1 MKITE
6 KDLRNWFPRDM
17 RFLHFCAKYYGYS
30 FHNDEVVER
39 ANHLAVLNVMR
50 LVNRDQEFEDE
61 AHMTGIVMSSFR
73 YAILNAYSNSL
84 SANEKNLDVRNESEV
99 TYGVGDEEYSKY
111 QANAVADTKEINN
124 LVDFVTEYAETNLPY
139 LQRRALIECVMGQS
153 TMKELATDTDTS
165 VRKVHL
171 AKQKAIRRVKKLI
184 GALDENE
191 KKYGKEEVNGEYVSP
206 SRSKLQIA
214 IQLEPIRRTR
224 RESVIIARQ
233 CLLSILHQKYNQSPS
248 YLGRLVNKNHA
259 TILHCSKV
267 VNNALHYRDIQYVDE
282 INRVVSNL

>member
-1 MKITE
+1 MKITD

-61 AHMTGIVMSSFR
+61 AHMTGMVMSSFR
-73 YAILNAYSNSL
+73 YAILNSYSNSL
-84 SANEKNLDVRNESEV
+84 SANEKNLEVRNDSEL

-111 QANAVADTKEINN
+111 QASAVADTKEIDN

-139 LQRRALIECVMGQS
+139 LQRRALVECVIGES

-184 GALDENE
+184 GALNENE
-191 KKYGKEEVNGEYVSP
+191 KKYGKEETNGKYISP

-214 IQLEPIRRTR
+214 IQLEPIRRDETR
-224 RESVIIARQ
+224 ERDYSKAM
-233 CLLSILHQKYNQSPS
+233 SF
-248 YLGRLVNKNHA
+248 VN
-259 TILHCSKV
+259 TPPKV
-267 VNNALHYRDIQYVDE
+267 
-282 INRVVSNL
+282 

>member
-73 YAILNAYSNSL
+73 YAILNSYSNSL
-84 SANEKNLDVRNESEV
+84 TANEKNLEVRNESEV
-99 TYGVGDEEYSKY
+99 TYGDGSEEYSKY
-111 QANAVADTKEINN
+111 QESAVSNDKEIDN
-124 LVDFVTEYAETNLPY
+124 LLDVVRDYAETKLPY
-139 LQRRALIECVMGQS
+139 LERRALLECVIGES
-153 TMKELATDTDTS
+153 TMKELATDTDTT
-165 VRKVHL
+165 VRQVHL

-184 GALDENE
+184 GVLDENE
-191 KKYGKEEVNGEYVSP
+191 KKYGEQTDNGKYISP

-214 IQLEPIRRTR
+214 IQLEPIRRDEA
-224 RESVIIARQ
+224 RERD
-233 CLLSILHQKYNQSPS
+233 Y
-248 YLGRLVNKNHA
+248 
-259 TILHCSKV
+259 SKAMSFIHTPPKV
-267 VNNALHYRDIQYVDE
+267 
-282 INRVVSNL
+282 

>member
-30 FHNDEVVER
+30 FYNDEVVER

-61 AHMTGIVMSSFR
+61 KHMTGIVMSSFR
-73 YAILNAYSNSL
+73 YAILNAYTNSL

-99 TYGVGDEEYSKY
+99 TYGDGDEEYSKY

-165 VRKVHL
+165 VRKVQL

-214 IQLEPIRRTR
+214 IQLEPVRRDEE
-224 RESVIIARQ
+224 RER
-233 CLLSILHQKYNQSPS
+233 
-248 YLGRLVNKNHA
+248 NH
-259 TILHCSKV
+259 SKAMSFIHTPPKV
-267 VNNALHYRDIQYVDE
+267 
-282 INRVVSNL
+282 

>member
-61 AHMTGIVMSSFR
+61 AHMTGMVMSSFR
-73 YAILNAYSNSL
+73 YAILNSYSNSL
-84 SANEKNLDVRNESEV
+84 SANEKNLEVRNDSEL
-99 TYGVGDEEYSKY
+99 TYGFGDEEYSKY
-111 QANAVADTKEINN
+111 QASAVADTKEIDN

-139 LQRRALIECVMGQS
+139 LQRRALVECVIGES
-153 TMKELATDTDTS
+153 TMRELSEDTDTT
-165 VRKVHL
+165 VRQVHL
-171 AKQKAIRRVKKLI
+171 AKQKAIRRIKKLI

-191 KKYGKEEVNGEYVSP
+191 KKYGKEETNGKYISP

-214 IQLEPIRRTR
+214 IQLEPVRRNEE
-224 RESVIIARQ
+224 RERD
-233 CLLSILHQKYNQSPS
+233 Y
-248 YLGRLVNKNHA
+248 
-259 TILHCSKV
+259 SKAMSFIHTPPKV
-267 VNNALHYRDIQYVDE
+267 
-282 INRVVSNL
+282 

>member
-73 YAILNAYSNSL
+73 YAILNSYTNSL
-84 SANEKNLDVRNESEV
+84 TANEKNLEVRNESEV
-99 TYGVGDEEYSKY
+99 TYGDGSEEYSKY
-111 QANAVADTKEINN
+111 QESAVSNDKEIDN
-124 LVDFVTEYAETNLPY
+124 LLDVVRDYAETKLPY
-139 LQRRALIECVMGQS
+139 LERRALLECVIGES
-153 TMKELATDTDTS
+153 TMKELATDTDTT
-165 VRKVHL
+165 VRQVHL

-184 GALDENE
+184 GVLDENE
-191 KKYGKEEVNGEYVSP
+191 KKYGEQTDNGKYISP

-214 IQLEPIRRTR
+214 IQLEPIRRDEA
-224 RESVIIARQ
+224 RERD
-233 CLLSILHQKYNQSPS
+233 Y
-248 YLGRLVNKNHA
+248 
-259 TILHCSKV
+259 SKAMSFIHTPPKV
-267 VNNALHYRDIQYVDE
+267 
-282 INRVVSNL
+282 

>member
-1 MKITE
+1 MKITD

-73 YAILNAYSNSL
+73 YAILNSYSNSL
-84 SANEKNLDVRNESEV
+84 SANEKNLEVRNDSEL

-111 QANAVADTKEINN
+111 QASAVADTKEINN
-124 LVDFVTEYAETNLPY
+124 LVDFVTDYAETNLPY
-139 LQRRALIECVMGQS
+139 LQRRALVECVIGES

-184 GALDENE
+184 GALNENE
-191 KKYGKEEVNGEYVSP
+191 KKYGKEETNGKYISP
-206 SRSKLQIA
+206 SRSKLQIE
-214 IQLEPIRRTR
+214 IQLEPVRRNEE
-224 RESVIIARQ
+224 RERD
-233 CLLSILHQKYNQSPS
+233 Y
-248 YLGRLVNKNHA
+248 
-259 TILHCSKV
+259 SKAMSFIHTPPKV
-267 VNNALHYRDIQYVDE
+267 
-282 INRVVSNL
+282 

>member
-30 FHNDEVVER
+30 FYNDEVVER

-61 AHMTGIVMSSFR
+61 KHMTGIVMSSFR
-73 YAILNAYSNSL
+73 YAILNAYTNSL
-84 SANEKNLDVRNESEV
+84 SANEKNLEVRNDSEL

-111 QANAVADTKEINN
+111 QASAVADTKEIDN

-139 LQRRALIECVMGQS
+139 LQRRALVECVIGES

-184 GALDENE
+184 GALNENE
-191 KKYGKEEVNGEYVSP
+191 KKYGKEETNGKYISP

-214 IQLEPIRRTR
+214 IQLEPIRRDETR
-224 RESVIIARQ
+224 ERDYSKAM
-233 CLLSILHQKYNQSPS
+233 SF
-248 YLGRLVNKNHA
+248 VN
-259 TILHCSKV
+259 TPPKV
-267 VNNALHYRDIQYVDE
+267 
-282 INRVVSNL
+282 

>member
-84 SANEKNLDVRNESEV
+84 TANEKNLEVRNESEL

-111 QANAVADTKEINN
+111 QASAVADTKEIDN

-139 LQRRALIECVMGQS
+139 LQRRALVECVIGES

-184 GALDENE
+184 GALNENE
-191 KKYGKEEVNGEYVSP
+191 KKYGKEETNGKYISP

-214 IQLEPIRRTR
+214 IQLEPIRRDETR
-224 RESVIIARQ
+224 ERDYSKAM
-233 CLLSILHQKYNQSPS
+233 SF
-248 YLGRLVNKNHA
+248 VN
-259 TILHCSKV
+259 TPPKV
-267 VNNALHYRDIQYVDE
+267 
-282 INRVVSNL
+282 

>member
-50 LVNRDQEFEDE
+50 LVNRDEEFEDE

-84 SANEKNLDVRNESEV
+84 TANEKNLEVRNDSEL
-99 TYGVGDEEYSKY
+99 TYGFGDEEYSKY
-111 QANAVADTKEINN
+111 QASAVADTKEINN

-139 LQRRALIECVMGQS
+139 LQRRALVECVIGES

-184 GALDENE
+184 GALNENE
-191 KKYGKEEVNGEYVSP
+191 KKYGKEETNGKYISP

-214 IQLEPIRRTR
+214 IQLEPIRRDETR
-224 RESVIIARQ
+224 ERDYSKAM
-233 CLLSILHQKYNQSPS
+233 SF
-248 YLGRLVNKNHA
+248 VN
-259 TILHCSKV
+259 TPPKV
-267 VNNALHYRDIQYVDE
+267 
-282 INRVVSNL
+282 

>member
-6 KDLRNWFPRDM
+6 RDLRNWFPRDM

-73 YAILNAYSNSL
+73 YAILNSYTNSL
-84 SANEKNLDVRNESEV
+84 SANEKNLEVRNESEV
-99 TYGVGDEEYSKY
+99 TYGDGSEEYNKY
-111 QANAVADTKEINN
+111 RESAVSSDKEIDN
-124 LVDFVTEYAETNLPY
+124 LLDVVRDYAETKLPY
-139 LQRRALIECVMGQS
+139 LERRALLECVIGES
-153 TMKELATDTDTS
+153 TMKELATDTDTT
-165 VRKVHL
+165 VRQVHL

-184 GALDENE
+184 GVLDENE
-191 KKYGKEEVNGEYVSP
+191 KKYGEQTDNGKYISP

-214 IQLEPIRRTR
+214 IQLEPIRRYEA
-224 RESVIIARQ
+224 RERD
-233 CLLSILHQKYNQSPS
+233 Y
-248 YLGRLVNKNHA
+248 
-259 TILHCSKV
+259 SKAMSFIHTPPKV
-267 VNNALHYRDIQYVDE
+267 
-282 INRVVSNL
+282 

>member
-73 YAILNAYSNSL
+73 YAILNSYSNSL
-84 SANEKNLDVRNESEV
+84 SANEKNLEVRNDSEL
-99 TYGVGDEEYSKY
+99 TYGFGDEEYSKY
-111 QANAVADTKEINN
+111 QASAVADTKEIDN

-139 LQRRALIECVMGQS
+139 LQRRALVECVIGES

-184 GALDENE
+184 GALNENE
-191 KKYGKEEVNGEYVSP
+191 KKYGKEETNGKYISP

-214 IQLEPIRRTR
+214 IQLEPIRRDETR
-224 RESVIIARQ
+224 ERDYSKAM
-233 CLLSILHQKYNQSPS
+233 SF
-248 YLGRLVNKNHA
+248 VN
-259 TILHCSKV
+259 TPPKV
-267 VNNALHYRDIQYVDE
+267 
-282 INRVVSNL
+282 

>member
-61 AHMTGIVMSSFR
+61 AHMTGMVMSSFR
-73 YAILNAYSNSL
+73 YAILNSYTNSL
-84 SANEKNLDVRNESEV
+84 TANEKNLEVRNESEV
-99 TYGVGDEEYSKY
+99 TYGDGSEEYSKY
-111 QANAVADTKEINN
+111 QESAVSSDKEIDN
-124 LVDFVTEYAETNLPY
+124 LLDVVRDYAETKLPY
-139 LQRRALIECVMGQS
+139 LERRALLECVIGES
-153 TMKELATDTDTS
+153 TMKELATDTDTT
-165 VRKVHL
+165 VRQVHL

-184 GALDENE
+184 GVLDENE
-191 KKYGKEEVNGEYVSP
+191 KKYGEQTDNGKYISP

-214 IQLEPIRRTR
+214 IQLEPIRRDEA
-224 RESVIIARQ
+224 RERD
-233 CLLSILHQKYNQSPS
+233 Y
-248 YLGRLVNKNHA
+248 
-259 TILHCSKV
+259 SKAMSFIHTPPKV
-267 VNNALHYRDIQYVDE
+267 
-282 INRVVSNL
+282 

>member
-1 MKITE
+1 MKITD

-30 FHNDEVVER
+30 FHNEEVVER

-50 LVNRDQEFEDE
+50 LVNRDEEFENE

-73 YAILNAYSNSL
+73 YAILNSYSNSL
-84 SANEKNLDVRNESEV
+84 SANEKNLEVRNDSEL

-124 LVDFVTEYAETNLPY
+124 LVDFVTDYAETNLPY
-139 LQRRALIECVMGQS
+139 LQRRALVECVIGES

-184 GALDENE
+184 GALNENE
-191 KKYGKEEVNGEYVSP
+191 KKYGKEETNGKYISP

-214 IQLEPIRRTR
+214 IQLEPVRRNEE
-224 RESVIIARQ
+224 RERD
-233 CLLSILHQKYNQSPS
+233 Y
-248 YLGRLVNKNHA
+248 
-259 TILHCSKV
+259 SKAMSFIHTPPKV
-267 VNNALHYRDIQYVDE
+267 
-282 INRVVSNL
+282 

>member
-1 MKITE
+1 MKITD

-50 LVNRDQEFEDE
+50 LVNRDEEFEDE

-73 YAILNAYSNSL
+73 YAILNSYSNSL
-84 SANEKNLDVRNESEV
+84 SANEKNLEVRNDSEL

-111 QANAVADTKEINN
+111 QASAVADTKEINN
-124 LVDFVTEYAETNLPY
+124 LVDFVTDYAETNLPY
-139 LQRRALIECVMGQS
+139 LQRRALVECVIGES

-184 GALDENE
+184 GALNENE
-191 KKYGKEEVNGEYVSP
+191 KKYGKEETNGKYISP
-206 SRSKLQIA
+206 SRSKLQIE
-214 IQLEPIRRTR
+214 IQLEPVRRNEE
-224 RESVIIARQ
+224 RERD
-233 CLLSILHQKYNQSPS
+233 Y
-248 YLGRLVNKNHA
+248 
-259 TILHCSKV
+259 SKAMSFIHTPPKV
-267 VNNALHYRDIQYVDE
+267 
-282 INRVVSNL
+282 

>member
-30 FHNDEVVER
+30 FHNDDVVER

-61 AHMTGIVMSSFR
+61 AHMTGMVMSSFR
-73 YAILNAYSNSL
+73 YAILNSYSNSL
-84 SANEKNLDVRNESEV
+84 SANEKNLEVRNDSEL
-99 TYGVGDEEYSKY
+99 TYGFGDEEYSKY
-111 QANAVADTKEINN
+111 QASAVADTKEIDN

-139 LQRRALIECVMGQS
+139 LQRRALVECVIGES
-153 TMKELATDTDTS
+153 TMRELSEDTDTT
-165 VRKVHL
+165 VRQVHL
-171 AKQKAIRRVKKLI
+171 AKQKAIRRIKKLI

-191 KKYGKEEVNGEYVSP
+191 KKYGKEETNGKYISP

-214 IQLEPIRRTR
+214 IQLEPVRRNEE
-224 RESVIIARQ
+224 RERD
-233 CLLSILHQKYNQSPS
+233 Y
-248 YLGRLVNKNHA
+248 
-259 TILHCSKV
+259 SKAMSFIHTPPKV
-267 VNNALHYRDIQYVDE
+267 
-282 INRVVSNL
+282 

>member
-30 FHNDEVVER
+30 FRNDEVVER

-73 YAILNAYSNSL
+73 YAILNSYSNSL
-84 SANEKNLDVRNESEV
+84 SANEKNLEVRNESEL

-111 QANAVADTKEINN
+111 QASAVADTKEIDN

-139 LQRRALIECVMGQS
+139 LQRRALVECVIGES

-184 GALDENE
+184 GALNENE
-191 KKYGKEEVNGEYVSP
+191 KKYGKEETNGKYISP

-214 IQLEPIRRTR
+214 IQLEPIRRDETR
-224 RESVIIARQ
+224 ERDYSKAM
-233 CLLSILHQKYNQSPS
+233 SF
-248 YLGRLVNKNHA
+248 VN
-259 TILHCSKV
+259 TPPKV
-267 VNNALHYRDIQYVDE
+267 
-282 INRVVSNL
+282 

>member
-61 AHMTGIVMSSFR
+61 AHMTGMVMSSFR
-73 YAILNAYSNSL
+73 YAILNAYTNSL
-84 SANEKNLDVRNESEV
+84 SANEKNLEVRNDSEL

-111 QANAVADTKEINN
+111 QASAVADTKEIDN

-139 LQRRALIECVMGQS
+139 LQRRALVECVIGES

-184 GALDENE
+184 GALNENE
-191 KKYGKEEVNGEYVSP
+191 KKYGKEETNGKYISP

-214 IQLEPIRRTR
+214 IQLEPIRRDETR
-224 RESVIIARQ
+224 ERDYSKAM
-233 CLLSILHQKYNQSPS
+233 SF
-248 YLGRLVNKNHA
+248 VN
-259 TILHCSKV
+259 TPPKV
-267 VNNALHYRDIQYVDE
+267 
-282 INRVVSNL
+282 

>member
-61 AHMTGIVMSSFR
+61 AHMTGMVMSSFR
-73 YAILNAYSNSL
+73 YAILNSYSNSL
-84 SANEKNLDVRNESEV
+84 SANEKNLEVRNDSEL
-99 TYGVGDEEYSKY
+99 TYGFGDEEYSKY
-111 QANAVADTKEINN
+111 QASAVADTKEINN

-139 LQRRALIECVMGQS
+139 LQRRALVECVIGES
-153 TMKELATDTDTS
+153 TMRELSEDTDTT
-165 VRKVHL
+165 VRQVHV
-171 AKQKAIRRVKKLI
+171 AKQTAIRRIKKLI
-184 GALDENE
+184 GALNENE
-191 KKYGKEEVNGEYVSP
+191 KKYGKEETNGKYISP

-214 IQLEPIRRTR
+214 IQLEPIRRDEE
-224 RESVIIARQ
+224 RER
-233 CLLSILHQKYNQSPS
+233 
-248 YLGRLVNKNHA
+248 NH
-259 TILHCSKV
+259 SKAMSFIHTPPKV
-267 VNNALHYRDIQYVDE
+267 
-282 INRVVSNL
+282 

>member
-1 MKITE
+1 MKITD

-50 LVNRDQEFEDE
+50 LVNRDEEFEDE

-73 YAILNAYSNSL
+73 YAILNSYSNSL
-84 SANEKNLDVRNESEV
+84 SANEKNLEVRNDSEL

-111 QANAVADTKEINN
+111 QASAVADTKEINN
-124 LVDFVTEYAETNLPY
+124 LVDFVTDYAETNLPY
-139 LQRRALIECVMGQS
+139 LQRRALVECVIGES
-153 TMKELATDTDTS
+153 TMKELATDTETS

-184 GALDENE
+184 GALNENE
-191 KKYGKEEVNGEYVSP
+191 KKYGKEETNGKYISP
-206 SRSKLQIA
+206 SRSKLQIE
-214 IQLEPIRRTR
+214 IQLEPVRRNEE
-224 RESVIIARQ
+224 RERD
-233 CLLSILHQKYNQSPS
+233 Y
-248 YLGRLVNKNHA
+248 
-259 TILHCSKV
+259 SKAMSFIHTPPKV
-267 VNNALHYRDIQYVDE
+267 
-282 INRVVSNL
+282 

>member
-73 YAILNAYSNSL
+73 YAILNSYSNSL
-84 SANEKNLDVRNESEV
+84 SANEKNLEVRNDSEL

-111 QANAVADTKEINN
+111 QASAVADTKEIDN

-139 LQRRALIECVMGQS
+139 LQRRALVECVIGES

-184 GALDENE
+184 GALNENE
-191 KKYGKEEVNGEYVSP
+191 KKYGKEETNGEYISP
-206 SRSKLQIA
+206 SRSKLQIE
-214 IQLEPIRRTR
+214 IQLEPVRRNEE
-224 RESVIIARQ
+224 RERD
-233 CLLSILHQKYNQSPS
+233 Y
-248 YLGRLVNKNHA
+248 
-259 TILHCSKV
+259 SKAMSFIHTPPKV
-267 VNNALHYRDIQYVDE
+267 
-282 INRVVSNL
+282 

>member
-30 FHNDEVVER
+30 FRNDEVVER

-73 YAILNAYSNSL
+73 YAILNSYSNSL
-84 SANEKNLDVRNESEV
+84 SANEKNLEVRNESEL

-111 QANAVADTKEINN
+111 QASAVADTKEIDN

-139 LQRRALIECVMGQS
+139 LQRRALVECVIGES

-171 AKQKAIRRVKKLI
+171 AKQKAIRRIKKLI
-184 GALDENE
+184 GALNENE
-191 KKYGKEEVNGEYVSP
+191 KKYGKEETNGKYISP

-214 IQLEPIRRTR
+214 IQLEPVRRDEE
-224 RESVIIARQ
+224 RER
-233 CLLSILHQKYNQSPS
+233 
-248 YLGRLVNKNHA
+248 NH
-259 TILHCSKV
+259 SKAMSFIHTPPKV
-267 VNNALHYRDIQYVDE
+267 
-282 INRVVSNL
+282 

>member
-50 LVNRDQEFEDE
+50 LVNRNQEFEDE

-84 SANEKNLDVRNESEV
+84 SANEKNLEVRNESEL

-111 QANAVADTKEINN
+111 QASAVADTKEIDN

-139 LQRRALIECVMGQS
+139 LQRRALVECVIGES

-184 GALDENE
+184 GALNENE
-191 KKYGKEEVNGEYVSP
+191 KKYGKEETNGKYISP
-206 SRSKLQIA
+206 SHSKLQIA
-214 IQLEPIRRTR
+214 IQLEPIRRDETR
-224 RESVIIARQ
+224 ERDYSKAM
-233 CLLSILHQKYNQSPS
+233 SF
-248 YLGRLVNKNHA
+248 VN
-259 TILHCSKV
+259 TPPKV
-267 VNNALHYRDIQYVDE
+267 
-282 INRVVSNL
+282 